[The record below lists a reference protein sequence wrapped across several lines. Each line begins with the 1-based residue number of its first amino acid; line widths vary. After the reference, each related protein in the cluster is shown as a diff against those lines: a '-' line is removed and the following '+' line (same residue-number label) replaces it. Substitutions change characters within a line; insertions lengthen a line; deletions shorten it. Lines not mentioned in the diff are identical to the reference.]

1 MQDATPTSVANPAP
15 PVVATPPV
23 EPAPLAGAAPSAAG
37 APSVWNPANWQPSTW
52 NWDLWV
58 AVAGTPFICLVGVV
72 LTALLLPGTWLMV
85 LWAVILKLWQPDLVA
100 WWTLVIVI
108 VLASIGEG
116 LEFVASALGAAKA
129 GGSKHGALGAMVGSF
144 LGAIVGIFVPPPV
157 IGSIVCAALGA
168 AGGAI
173 AGERWLNKTSWE
185 DSRKVAT
192 GAAIGR
198 LLATIAKV
206 LIAIMIATV
215 LCIAVVN

>member
-1 MQDATPTSVANPAP
+1 M
-15 PVVATPPV
+15 
-23 EPAPLAGAAPSAAG
+23 
-37 APSVWNPANWQPSTW
+37 
-52 NWDLWV
+52 WV
-58 AVAGTPFICLVGVV
+58 AVAGTPFVCLIGVL

-85 LWAVILKLWQPDLVA
+85 LWAFILKLWQPDLVA
-100 WWTLVIVI
+100 WWTVALVL
-108 VLASIGEG
+108 VLAAIGEG
-116 LEFVASALGAAKA
+116 LEFIASALGAAKA
-129 GGSKHGALGAMVGSF
+129 GGSKHGAIGAMLGSF

-173 AGERWLNKTSWE
+173 AGERWLNKASWE
-185 DSRKVAT
+185 ESRKVAT

-206 LIAIMIATV
+206 LIAIVIAAV